1 MLKVIQHASA
11 ESLEKGGSNMG
22 MLEHKC
28 VGCQTSHDAG
38 LWYHREGERDMER
51 WQEWL
56 CGSKH
61 AELPDSEKTRWQ
73 LWEPD

>member
-1 MLKVIQHASA
+1 
-11 ESLEKGGSNMG
+11 MG
-22 MLEHKC
+22 MPEHKC

-38 LWYHREGERDMER
+38 LWYYRECERDMER

-61 AELPDSEKTRWQ
+61 AELPDSDKNRWR
-73 LWEPD
+73 LPN